1 MRKQFTGKHMFLVL
15 FIGFGIVMAVNF
27 TMAALA
33 ARSFSGTVVEN
44 SYVASQDYNDWLAEA
59 EKQKALG
66 WSASVS
72 RGGNGRLVVA
82 TQGVPDGAIVEAELR
97 RPVGQHENASL
108 AFERASDTDFVS
120 NNEVAGGRWIVRLK
134 ITHGDDTWA
143 SEEPLA

>member
-72 RGGNGRLVVA
+72 RDGNGRLVVA
-82 TQGVPDGAIVEAELR
+82 TQGVPEGALVEAELR
-97 RPVGQHENASL
+97 RPVGKHENTSL
-108 AFERASDTDFVS
+108 AFENSAADTFIS
-120 NNEVAGGRWIVRLK
+120 NDEVAGGRWIVRLK
-134 ITHGDDTWA
+134 ITHGDDIWA